1 MGPLAGALLAVVA
14 IQDVTVIDPFYR
26 AVLEGHT
33 VVIRDGVIADV
44 SRGKAPPGARVI
56 DGKGKFLIPG
66 LWDSHVHLTKAGA
79 GVLPVFLAHGVTSVR
94 DLGSD
99 HEEVLGWRR
108 EIEAGKR
115 VGPRIKTSGRI
126 LEDRSRIERMLRE
139 GGVEPVAR
147 IRMPVGDEAEAREAV
162 RTLKRAGVDLIKMR
176 TAPNEGTFLAAVDEA
191 RKLGLPFA
199 AHPMAK
205 PEVLFRSGLGTVEHG
220 LMFPPNAEPDFQ
232 KRMALY
238 QKMARSGL
246 RLSTTLVNLDGS
258 LLISYEDAKR
268 RMLRRPKYISD
279 YLFRDWAEQ
288 VEEKKEM
295 PADLVAKLAP
305 DLVREVREM
314 GMARVPMMA
323 GTDLAV
329 AFIEP
334 GVSLHEELRTLVQ
347 DAELSEMDALR
358 AATSEPAA
366 YFGMQKSLGGIL
378 APGQIADLVLLDANP
393 MKDITNTR
401 RIAGVMQR
409 GQWHDRRALD
419 RLLQ

>member
-1 MGPLAGALLAVVA
+1 M
-14 IQDVTVIDPFYR
+14 
-26 AVLEGHT
+26 
-33 VVIRDGVIADV
+33 
-44 SRGKAPPGARVI
+44 
-56 DGKGKFLIPG
+56 
-66 LWDSHVHLTKAGA
+66 
-79 GVLPVFLAHGVTSVR
+79 
-94 DLGSD
+94 
-99 HEEVLGWRR
+99 
-108 EIEAGKR
+108 
-115 VGPRIKTSGRI
+115 
-126 LEDRSRIERMLRE
+126 
-139 GGVEPVAR
+139 
-147 IRMPVGDEAEAREAV
+147 
-162 RTLKRAGVDLIKMR
+162 
-176 TAPNEGTFLAAVDEA
+176 
-191 RKLGLPFA
+191 
-199 AHPMAK
+199 
-205 PEVLFRSGLGTVEHG
+205 
-220 LMFPPNAEPDFQ
+220 
-232 KRMALY
+232 
-238 QKMARSGL
+238 
-246 RLSTTLVNLDGS
+246 STTLVNLEGS

-295 PADLVAKLAP
+295 PADMVAKLAP

-347 DAELSEMDALR
+347 DAELQPMDALR

-401 RIAGVMQR
+401 RIAGVMQGGR
-409 GQWHDRRALD
+409 WLDRKALD